1 MGAGTLLVGFA
12 LLRRE
17 WAGSGGR
24 GR

>member
-1 MGAGTLLVGFA
+1 MGVGTLLVGLA